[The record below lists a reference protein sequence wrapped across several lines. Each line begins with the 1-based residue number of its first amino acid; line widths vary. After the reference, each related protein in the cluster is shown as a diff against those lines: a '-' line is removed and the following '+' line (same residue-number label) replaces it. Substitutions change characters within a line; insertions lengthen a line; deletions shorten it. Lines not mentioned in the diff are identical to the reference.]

1 MAFIRRKS
9 KAYPWP
15 VEIKR
20 PSETN
25 PGEFETDKCTVKFKR
40 LTKKELNAFT
50 EAEEDK
56 ALEKIVVGWSDIS
69 EEDGT
74 EIPFTKSNLKDFS
87 EDIDFV
93 AGVVEAFQKFYT
105 TGKEGN

>member
-15 VEIKR
+15 VEVKR

-25 PGEFETDKCTVKFKR
+25 AGEFETDTFTVKFKR

-56 ALEKIVVGWSDIS
+56 ALEKIVVGWSDIT

-74 EIPFTKSNLKDFS
+74 EIPFTKATLKEFS
-87 EDIDFV
+87 EDIDFIN
-93 AGVVEAFQKFYT
+93 GVFESYAKFYQR
-105 TGKEGN
+105 GAEGN

>member
-15 VEIKR
+15 VEVKR

-25 PGEFETDKCTVKFKR
+25 AGEFETDKFTIKFKR
-40 LTKKELNAFT
+40 LAKKELNAFT

-56 ALEKIVVGWSDIS
+56 ALEKIVVGWSGIS

-74 EIPFTKSNLKDFS
+74 EIPFTKATLKEFS
-87 EDIDFV
+87 EDVDFV
-93 AGVVEAFQKFYT
+93 AGVVEAFQSFYT
-105 TGKEGN
+105 KGKEGN

>member
-25 PGEFETDKCTVKFKR
+25 AGEFETDTFTIKFKR
-40 LTKKELNAFT
+40 LAKKELEAFGK
-50 EAEEDK
+50 ADEDK
-56 ALEKIVVGWSDIS
+56 ALEKIVVGWSEIT

-74 EIPFTKSNLKDFS
+74 EIPFTKTNLKDFS
-87 EDIDFV
+87 EDVDFV
-93 AGVVEAFQKFYT
+93 AGVVEAFQKFYS

>member
-25 PGEFETDKCTVKFKR
+25 AGEFDTDTFTVKFKR
-40 LTKKELNAFT
+40 LTKKKYSALILAQVM
-50 EAEEDK
+50 AES
-56 ALEKIVVGWSDIS
+56 L
-69 EEDGT
+69 
-74 EIPFTKSNLKDFS
+74 
-87 EDIDFV
+87 
-93 AGVVEAFQKFYT
+93 
-105 TGKEGN
+105 

>member
-15 VEIKR
+15 VEVKR

-25 PGEFETDKCTVKFKR
+25 PGEFETDKFTIKFKR
-40 LTKKELNAFT
+40 LAKKELNAFT

-56 ALEKIVVGWSDIS
+56 ALEKIVLGWSEIT

-74 EIPFTKSNLKDFS
+74 EIPFTKANLKDFS
-87 EDIDFV
+87 EDVDFV

>member
-25 PGEFETDKCTVKFKR
+25 AGEFETEKFTVKFKR
-40 LTKKELNAFT
+40 LNKKELNTFT
-50 EAEEDK
+50 LSAQV
-56 ALEKIVVGWSDIS
+56 IGVIP
-69 EEDGT
+69 GT
-74 EIPFTKSNLKDFS
+74 PPVPF
-87 EDIDFV
+87 
-93 AGVVEAFQKFYT
+93 AGPLS
-105 TGKEGN
+105 

>member
-15 VEIKR
+15 VEINR

-25 PGEFETDKCTVKFKR
+25 AGEFDTETFTIKFKR
-40 LTKKELNAFT
+40 LNRKELDGFT
-50 EAEEDK
+50 EAQEDK
-56 ALEKIVVGWSDIS
+56 ALEKIVLGWSEIS

-74 EIPFTKSNLKDFS
+74 EIPFTKANLKEFS
-87 EDIDFV
+87 EDVDFV
-93 AGVVEAFQKFYT
+93 NGVVTAFQKFYT
-105 TGKEGN
+105 EGKEGN

>member
-25 PGEFETDKCTVKFKR
+25 AGEFETEKFTIKFKR
-40 LTKKELNAFT
+40 LSKKELDAFSK
-50 EAEEDK
+50 ADEDK

-74 EIPFTKSNLKDFS
+74 EIHFTKTNLKEFS

-93 AGVVEAFQKFYT
+93 AGVVEAFQAFYSK
-105 TGKEGN
+105 GKEGN

>member
-25 PGEFETDKCTVKFKR
+25 AGEFETEKFTVKFKR
-40 LTKKELNAFT
+40 LNKKELNTFT
-50 EAEEDK
+50 DKEDLQ
-56 ALEKIVVGWSDIS
+56 ALEKIVMGWSEIA

-74 EIPFTKSNLKDFS
+74 EIPFTKATLKEFS

-93 AGVVEAFQKFYT
+93 AGVVEAFQKFYAK
-105 TGKEGN
+105 GKEGN

>member
-15 VEIKR
+15 VEVKR

-25 PGEFETDKCTVKFKR
+25 VGEFEKDTFTVKFKR

-74 EIPFTKSNLKDFS
+74 EIPFTKATLKEFS
-87 EDIDFV
+87 EDVDFV

>member
-1 MAFIRRKS
+1 MAIIRRKS

-25 PGEFETDKCTVKFKR
+25 AGEFDSDKFTIQFKR

-50 EAEEDK
+50 EAEEEK
-56 ALEKIVVGWSDIS
+56 ALEKIVVGWSDIT

-74 EIPFTKSNLKDFS
+74 EIPFTKGNLKDFS

-93 AGVVEAFQKFYT
+93 AGVVEAFQAFYT
-105 TGKEGN
+105 KGKEGN

>member
-20 PSETN
+20 PSETS
-25 PGEFETDKCTVKFKR
+25 PGEFDSDTFTIQFKR

-50 EAEEDK
+50 EAEEEK
-56 ALEKIVVGWSDIS
+56 ALEKIVVGWSDIT

-74 EIPFTKSNLKDFS
+74 EIPFTKGNLKDFS

-93 AGVVEAFQKFYT
+93 AGVVEAFQAFYT
-105 TGKEGN
+105 KGKEGN

>member
-25 PGEFETDKCTVKFKR
+25 AGEFETEKFTIKFKR
-40 LTKKELNAFT
+40 LAKKELNAFS

-56 ALEKIVVGWSDIS
+56 ALEKIVVGWSNIS

-74 EIPFTKSNLKDFS
+74 EIPFTKANLKEFS

-93 AGVVEAFQKFYT
+93 AGVVEAFQKFYS

>member
-25 PGEFETDKCTVKFKR
+25 PGEFEKDTCTVKFKR

-74 EIPFTKSNLKDFS
+74 EIPFTKATLKEFS
-87 EDIDFV
+87 EDVDFV

>member
-15 VEIKR
+15 VEVKR

-25 PGEFETDKCTVKFKR
+25 AGEFEIDKFIIKFKR

-56 ALEKIVVGWSDIS
+56 ALEKIVLGWSDIT

-74 EIPFTKSNLKDFS
+74 EIPFTKANLKDFS
-87 EDIDFV
+87 DDVDFV

>member
-25 PGEFETDKCTVKFKR
+25 AGEFETEKFTVKFKR
-40 LTKKELNAFT
+40 LNKKELNTFT
-50 EAEEDK
+50 DKEDLQ
-56 ALEKIVVGWSDIS
+56 ALEKIVMGWSEIA

-74 EIPFTKSNLKDFS
+74 EIPFTKANLKEFA
-87 EDIDFV
+87 EDVDFV
-93 AGVVEAFQKFYT
+93 TGVVEAFQKFYS

>member
-15 VEIKR
+15 VEVKR

-25 PGEFETDKCTVKFKR
+25 AGEFETEKFTVKFKR
-40 LTKKELNAFT
+40 LNKKELNTFT
-50 EAEEDK
+50 DKEDLE
-56 ALEKIVVGWSDIS
+56 ALEKIVMGWSEIA

-74 EIPFTKSNLKDFS
+74 EIHFTKATLKEFS
-87 EDIDFV
+87 EDVDFV